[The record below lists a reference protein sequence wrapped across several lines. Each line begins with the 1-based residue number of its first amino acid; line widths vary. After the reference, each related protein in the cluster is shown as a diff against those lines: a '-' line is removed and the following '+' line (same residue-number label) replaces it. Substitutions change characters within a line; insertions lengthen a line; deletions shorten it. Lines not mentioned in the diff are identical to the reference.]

1 MTDLLYA
8 CLSILA
14 FPLTIIIKVSTKS
27 TLINYSILSRCN
39 RTNTESYL
47 SRANSIIRFS
57 IIPHNIT
64 FEKRFS
70 AHWFYS
76 ICNMRSFPGW
86 FFKISHYRIIALLF
100 NGCRQFL
107 DAWNLY
113 LALQR
118 KGLLLNIFLAS
129 NEYLVTAVLIM
140 WRSDCWRLRR

>member
-14 FPLTIIIKVSTKS
+14 FPLTIITKVSTKS

-39 RTNTESYL
+39 RTNTV
-47 SRANSIIRFS
+47 FS